1 MRPTV
6 SCEECA
12 FRKDNGDCVLS
23 LRFVRMVDGSVDVVF
38 TKAPGLCTLG
48 WRAGVASEESY
59 DECCGNVGC
68 YSERPSE

>member
-12 FRKDNGDCVLS
+12 FMKDNGDCVLS

-38 TKAPGLCTLG
+38 TKAPGVCNLG
-48 WRAGVASEESY
+48 WRTGIASEEIY
-59 DECCGNVGC
+59 DECCDNADC
-68 YSERPSE
+68 CSERPS

>member
-38 TKAPGLCTLG
+38 TKAPGACNLG
-48 WRAGVASEESY
+48 QRTGMASDQIY
-59 DECCGNVGC
+59 VECCGNVDC
-68 YSERPSE
+68 CSERPS